1 MTPEQLISKIQ
12 AYMQKDETNWVEK
25 VDTVAAIQQLI
36 DYNVKLAEEVRYYE
50 NVLVDLG
57 YLRWI

>member
-36 DYNVKLAEEVRYYE
+36 DNNVKLAEEVRYYE